1 MVTRDTR
8 VDNRGHEDTM
18 MTIPGTLAMQSRW
31 DEHTWKH
38 SSTSAGLLA
47 SMTVTLEMEWVEV
60 QIQTREESSCSA
72 SAASAWMVSLSL
84 ISASSLE
91 ISSSAGPALVSSGG

>member
-1 MVTRDTR
+1 MDTR
-8 VDNRGHEDTM
+8 EGGRVDTSM
-18 MTIPGTLAMQSRW
+18 LPGTLAMQSKW

-60 QIQTREESSCSA
+60 QIQTREESCWSA
-72 SAASAWMVSLSL
+72 EAASAVNDS
-84 ISASSLE
+84 
-91 ISSSAGPALVSSGG
+91 PA

>member
-1 MVTRDTR
+1 MDTS
-8 VDNRGHEDTM
+8 M
-18 MTIPGTLAMQSRW
+18 LPGTLAMQRRW

-60 QIQTREESSCSA
+60 QIQTREESCWSA
-72 SAASAWMVSLSL
+72 EAASAVNDS
-84 ISASSLE
+84 
-91 ISSSAGPALVSSGG
+91 PA